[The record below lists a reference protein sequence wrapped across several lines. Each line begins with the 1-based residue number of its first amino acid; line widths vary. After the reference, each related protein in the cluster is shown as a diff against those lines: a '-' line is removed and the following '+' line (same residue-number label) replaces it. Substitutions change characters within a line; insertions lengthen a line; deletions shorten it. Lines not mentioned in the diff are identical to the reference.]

1 LADTYKL
8 KRKQL
13 KQLEEDL
20 QNMEDA
26 YNSMN
31 VDEKNYEEY
40 ISDKLNKIIQA
51 ERDIEQIKEKI
62 ERATKQLIKLSND
75 LRKSRNV
82 ITQTL
87 EEKDF
92 HLRDLWEF
100 NKNKAKE
107 LVDISLQYP
116 LLKQT
121 LNILFA
127 QVNIF

>member
-1 LADTYKL
+1 M

-31 VDEKNYEEY
+31 VDEKNYEDY

-51 ERDIEQIKEKI
+51 EKDIEQIKEKI

-82 ITQTL
+82 NTPTL

-127 QVNIF
+127 QVFLIKKKT

>member
-1 LADTYKL
+1 M
-8 KRKQL
+8 

-31 VDEKNYEEY
+31 VDEKNYEDY

-51 ERDIEQIKEKI
+51 EKDIEQIKEKI

-82 ITQTL
+82 NTPTL

-127 QVNIF
+127 QVFLIKKKT